1 MVTGLQQRPDPAGD
15 PFVKEKLS
23 FPQKNVPIE
32 SCGRLASCL
41 MIEDPVQVNTC
52 VRKKNIVRSES
63 KAFKQKTI
71 RTETYFERSCGHVR
85 TCFFFL
91 PRLQLTKSGSD
102 LWGGDDC
109 HASTENEAALCSIL
123 GTRRLGRARVE
134 ERPRVNP
141 LGGKAQAP
149 PGEAPAT
156 SRASC
161 DAGRRESVYWGRG
174 EGADANLRQTL

>member
-1 MVTGLQQRPDPAGD
+1 
-15 PFVKEKLS
+15 
-23 FPQKNVPIE
+23 
-32 SCGRLASCL
+32 
-41 MIEDPVQVNTC
+41 MIEDPVQVQVNTVYEKKISC
-52 VRKKNIVRSES
+52 VRKARLLIRKIN
-63 KAFKQKTI
+63 
-71 RTETYFERSCGHVR
+71 RTETYFERSCGHACPVML
-85 TCFFFL
+85 FFL

-109 HASTENEAALCSIL
+109 HASAENEAALCSIL

>member
-1 MVTGLQQRPDPAGD
+1 M
-15 PFVKEKLS
+15 S
-23 FPQKNVPIE
+23 
-32 SCGRLASCL
+32 
-41 MIEDPVQVNTC
+41 
-52 VRKKNIVRSES
+52 
-63 KAFKQKTI
+63 
-71 RTETYFERSCGHVR
+71 GHA
-85 TCFFFL
+85 FFFASASIKE
-91 PRLQLTKSGSD
+91 TGMD
-102 LWGGDDC
+102 LGGDDC